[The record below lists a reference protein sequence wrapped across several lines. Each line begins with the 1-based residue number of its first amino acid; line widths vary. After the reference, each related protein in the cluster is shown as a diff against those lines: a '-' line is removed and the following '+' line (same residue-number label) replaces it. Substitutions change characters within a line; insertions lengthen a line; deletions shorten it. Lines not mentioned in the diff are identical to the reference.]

1 MSNPKSQKF
10 RATLSPKKTGGIND
24 RHLLEHHLSTKRV
37 YSGRAVDFCVDQVRL
52 PNGKKAFREY
62 MDHPGAVGVVPFVDA
77 DTIVLVRQYRHPVR
91 EVTLEIPAG
100 KMDQGEGRLSCARRE
115 LQEETG
121 YCGGVI
127 SPLLTYWPTPAF
139 ANEVLHLFTARK
151 IKSGHSR
158 LDDDE
163 FLDVVTMSFHGALDL
178 VFNGKIKDSKTI
190 IALLAC
196 ALQLR

>member
-1 MSNPKSQKF
+1 MGKASE
-10 RATLSPKKTGGIND
+10 
-24 RHLLEHHLSTKRV
+24 RHLLELHLNTKRV
-37 YSGRAVDFCVDQVRL
+37 YSGRAVNFCVDEVSL

-77 DTIVLVRQYRHPVR
+77 DTVVLVRQYRHPVR

-100 KMDQGEGRLSCARRE
+100 KIDRGEKLLSCVRRE

-121 YCGGVI
+121 YRGGAI
-127 SPLLTYWPTPAF
+127 APLLTYWPTPAI
-139 ANEVLHLFTARK
+139 ASEVLHIFTARN
-151 IKSGHSR
+151 IKNGTMR

-163 FLDVVTMSFHGALDL
+163 FLDVVTMPFHEALDL
-178 VFNGKIKDSKTI
+178 VFKGKIKDSKTV
-190 IALLAC
+190 IALLCC